1 MLMRRGLFSS
11 SLCHPRQGARTRFVQ
26 ICKTRAA
33 SRRKEI
39 RTKRNQRKKRKDQRI
54 EANNTAAEL
63 DHKHSTAAR
72 KRESNNSNPVRNE
85 APAGAEER
93 IRKGYI
99 ELSFPKWIKR
109 TLKRSGS

>member
-1 MLMRRGLFSS
+1 MQNTSGIQTERD
-11 SLCHPRQGARTRFVQ
+11 PD
-26 ICKTRAA
+26 
-33 SRRKEI
+33 
-39 RTKRNQRKKRKDQRI
+39 RKKSKKKEQRI

-63 DHKHSTAAR
+63 DHSCW

-99 ELSFPKWIKR
+99 ELSFPKVDQ
-109 TLKRSGS
+109 TDS